1 MIAQRLCYWYSPTIV
16 AMAAGTWQALWHHVC
31 WKTSAV
37 PMLGGYLPGHRMLW
51 CDRLTMAKKP
61 RGPTRAVLL
70 YFIHRQYPSLCRLLF
85 CEACE
90 MPPVGQ
96 APHLVYLYKAL
107 ELGFRNFRCEWQ
119 PETYEYFTCYAF
131 FLQNS
136 SCITLPML
144 KGSITLSDY
153 KVPSLLVI
161 WLELLQQPWLK
172 MAE

>member
-1 MIAQRLCYWYSPTIV
+1 
-16 AMAAGTWQALWHHVC
+16 
-31 WKTSAV
+31 
-37 PMLGGYLPGHRMLW
+37 
-51 CDRLTMAKKP
+51 MAKKP
-61 RGPTRAVLL
+61 RGPTRVVLL
-70 YFIHRQYPSLCRLLF
+70 YPIHRQYPSLCGLLF

-119 PETYEYFTCYAF
+119 SETYEYFTCYAF

-144 KGSITLSDY
+144 KGSITLGDLIGIS
-153 KVPSLLVI
+153 VTTLAQNCRVI
-161 WLELLQQPWLK
+161 WGPPQPQLPTPVWHRRILHNLLKAGTFCWDRTQ
-172 MAE
+172 AVN